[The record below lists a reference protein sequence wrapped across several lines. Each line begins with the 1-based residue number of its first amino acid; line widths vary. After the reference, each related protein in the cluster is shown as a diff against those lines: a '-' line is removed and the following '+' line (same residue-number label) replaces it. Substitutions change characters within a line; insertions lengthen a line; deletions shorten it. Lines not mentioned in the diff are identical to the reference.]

1 MALSRVGLVGYDTV
15 SNAQIKP
22 NTIIPEDVEDRSIT
36 SVKLA
41 IPQVFPYSSNVT
53 GNVSVTRSLAVGF
66 TDGRVPQANLD
77 VKGNV
82 YITGNTHV
90 RDHQR
95 IQFGTGKDLAIYH
108 DGGQS
113 YIDNG
118 AVGGIYVRTAST
130 KNAIVMEG
138 NAGIRLY
145 YNGSQTLNTVSGGVG
160 ITGDLGIGV
169 TSPSAQ
175 LAIAESAQ
183 AQVRVAGVIGGTG
196 QTTTGTNSY
205 QNTSPQ
211 FDFANAQ
218 NWRITLANNVTFGRP
233 WNCSEGQTGS
243 IFVGQD
249 TNGSRTASFSDDWL
263 FPAGTAPTLTTTA
276 SANDRIDY
284 IVQKVHHGGQAV
296 GIQAVVTL
304 DLK

>member
-1 MALSRVGLVGYDTV
+1 
-15 SNAQIKP
+15 
-22 NTIIPEDVEDRSIT
+22 
-36 SVKLA
+36 
-41 IPQVFPYSSNVT
+41 
-53 GNVSVTRSLAVGF
+53 
-66 TDGRVPQANLD
+66 
-77 VKGNV
+77 
-82 YITGNTHV
+82 
-90 RDHQR
+90 
-95 IQFGTGKDLAIYH
+95 
-108 DGGQS
+108 
-113 YIDNG
+113 
-118 AVGGIYVRTAST
+118 
-130 KNAIVMEG
+130 MEG

-169 TSPSAQ
+169 TSPSVQ

-249 TNGSRTASFSDDWL
+249 GVGSRTASFSNDWL
-263 FPAGTAPTLTTTA
+263 FPAGAAPTLTTTA

-284 IVQKVHHGGQAV
+284 IVQKVQHGGQAV

>member
-22 NTIIPEDVEDRSIT
+22 NTIIPEDVEDRSLT

-41 IPQVFPYSSNVT
+41 IPQVFPYSSNIT

-183 AQVRVAGVIGGTG
+183 AQVRTAGVIGGTG
-196 QTTTGTNSY
+196 QTTAGTNAY
-205 QNTSPQ
+205 QSTTPQ
-211 FDFANAQ
+211 FDFGDAQ
-218 NWRITLANNVTFGRP
+218 NWSITLANNVSLANP
-233 WNCSEGQTGS
+233 INASVGQTGS
-243 IFVGQD
+243 VFIQQD
-249 TNGSRTASFSDDWL
+249 GSGSRTMSFQKSWIWAADS
-263 FPAGTAPTLTTTA
+263 APTLTTTA

-284 IVQKVHHGGQAV
+284 IVQAV
-296 GIQAVVTL
+296 YANNMAQGIQAVATL